1 MKKNTNTKKKIYLVD
16 LPDDMG
22 ELWLDENKQPLS
34 WIHCN
39 DANWRGEY
47 QNFIIEY
54 LGGELVDLYL
64 SMTDADDDLL
74 YEADC
79 KEMIWEVVKKYIK

>member
-1 MKKNTNTKKKIYLVD
+1 MKKNTKKKIYLVD

-22 ELWLDENKQPLS
+22 ELWLDENKEPLD

-39 DANWRGEY
+39 DANWRDEY

-54 LGGELVDLYL
+54 LGGELIDLHPDI
-64 SMTDADDDLL
+64 SEEDKELL
-74 YEADC
+74 CEGDC
-79 KEMIWEVVKKYIK
+79 KEMIWDIVKKYIK